1 MFKKLYTLVAV
12 LMLASMILAACG
24 PAATQAPT
32 EAPVTTE
39 APAAMPTEAPTEM
52 PTEAPTEAPT
62 AVMTEAPT
70 EAPAGG
76 AMVTP
81 YPQDQISNFLACQ
94 VTDTGGID
102 DKSFNATAWKGIQDA
117 MAQLG
122 IQGKYLESQQQTDYE
137 RNINAFLEEKCNV
150 IITVGFLIGDAT
162 KAAAEQNPQQPFS
175 IVDFAYDPAIPN
187 VLGQVFNTQEAAFLA
202 GYVAASATKTG
213 TVATFGGLQIPTV
226 TVFMDGFVLG
236 VRYYNEQNSA
246 NVQALGWDPEA
257 QTGLFVGNFESTD
270 DGRRMGESLM
280 DEGADIIMP
289 VAGPVGL
296 GTAAAAQQRG
306 NVYIIGVDN
315 DWTQTAPEYKD
326 IVLTSVLKKMDVTTL
341 QVVQSVIDGTFEG
354 GVVVGTLE
362 NKGVDLAPFYD
373 LASMVPEQVQ
383 SELDTLRQ
391 GIISGEIKA
400 SP

>member
-117 MAQLG
+117 MAQLD

-137 RNINAFLEEKCNV
+137 RNINAFLEEGCNL

-162 KAAAEQNPQQPFS
+162 KAAAEANPQQPFS

-213 TVATFGGLQIPTV
+213 TVASFGGLQIPTV

-236 VRYYNEQNSA
+236 VRYYNEQNGA

-315 DWTQTAPEYKD
+315 DWTQTAPEYAD
-326 IVLTSVLKKMDVTTL
+326 IVLTSVLKKMDVTTIEAI
-341 QVVQSVIDGTFEG
+341 QSVIDGTFEG

-362 NKGVDLAPFYD
+362 NKGVDIAPFYD

-383 SELDTLRQ
+383 SDLDTLRQ
-391 GIISGEIKA
+391 GIISGEIQS